1 MIETKEYIVDGKPF
15 TVSIDKEE
23 QFLKDHPRA
32 VLKVDVPGKQES
44 STSGAVVE
52 AATTVTPTVEQNQET
67 DLSQNNQQVNT
78 ELPSEDG
85 SLESPETSEQPLKF
99 EASDELLNKL
109 LNLGKLNSNS
119 NLDSTNKATLYI
131 LQTDAESVL
140 FDLEAG
146 KTFMLGN
153 AEFNASQG
161 GDYVD
166 VGYVDETYYSS
177 FTNFD
182 TIKAKA
188 HTSDIQLEYFVA
200 SS

>member
-1 MIETKEYIVDGKPF
+1 MADLTITLQEQITLPNNNIEKTSNVKVISGVNQ
-15 TVSIDKEE
+15 TVRRIDTI
-23 QFLKDHPRA
+23 
-32 VLKVDVPGKQES
+32 
-44 STSGAVVE
+44 STTFSGSGVE
-52 AATTVTPTVEQNQET
+52 I
-67 DLSQNNQQVNT
+67 
-78 ELPSEDG
+78 
-85 SLESPETSEQPLKF
+85 LKF
-99 EASDELLNKL
+99 VDSEPQQTAGSFVKSDVKYIRIT
-109 LNLGKLNSNS
+109 
-119 NLDSTNKATLYI
+119 NLDCTNKATLYI
-131 LQTDAESVL
+131 LQTDEESVL

-188 HTSDIQLEYFVA
+188 HTSDVQLEYFVA

>member
-1 MIETKEYIVDGKPF
+1 MADLTITLQEQIKLPNNNIEKTSNVKVISGVNQ
-15 TVSIDKEE
+15 TVRRIDTI
-23 QFLKDHPRA
+23 
-32 VLKVDVPGKQES
+32 
-44 STSGAVVE
+44 STTFSGSGVE
-52 AATTVTPTVEQNQET
+52 I
-67 DLSQNNQQVNT
+67 
-78 ELPSEDG
+78 
-85 SLESPETSEQPLKF
+85 LKF
-99 EASDELLNKL
+99 VDSEPQQTAGSFVKSDVKYIRIT
-109 LNLGKLNSNS
+109 

-131 LQTDAESVL
+131 LQTDEESVL

-161 GDYVD
+161 GNYMVD
-166 VGYVDETYYSS
+166 GYVDETYYSS

-188 HTSDIQLEYFVA
+188 HTSDVQLEYFVA

>member
-1 MIETKEYIVDGKPF
+1 MADLTITLQEQITLPNNNIEKTSNVKVISGVNQ
-15 TVSIDKEE
+15 TVRRIDTI
-23 QFLKDHPRA
+23 
-32 VLKVDVPGKQES
+32 
-44 STSGAVVE
+44 STTFSGSGVE
-52 AATTVTPTVEQNQET
+52 I
-67 DLSQNNQQVNT
+67 
-78 ELPSEDG
+78 
-85 SLESPETSEQPLKF
+85 LKF
-99 EASDELLNKL
+99 VDSEPQQTAGSFVKSDVKYIRIT
-109 LNLGKLNSNS
+109 

-131 LQTDAESVL
+131 LQTDEESVL

>member
-1 MIETKEYIVDGKPF
+1 MADLTITLQEQITLPNNNIEKTSNVKVISGVNQ
-15 TVSIDKEE
+15 TVRKIDTI
-23 QFLKDHPRA
+23 
-32 VLKVDVPGKQES
+32 
-44 STSGAVVE
+44 STTFSGSGVE
-52 AATTVTPTVEQNQET
+52 I
-67 DLSQNNQQVNT
+67 
-78 ELPSEDG
+78 
-85 SLESPETSEQPLKF
+85 LKF
-99 EASDELLNKL
+99 VDSEPQQTAGSFVKSDVKYIRIT
-109 LNLGKLNSNS
+109 

-131 LQTDAESVL
+131 LQTDEESVL

-161 GDYVD
+161 GNYMVD
-166 VGYVDETYYSS
+166 GYVDETYYSS

-188 HTSDIQLEYFVA
+188 HTSDVQLEYFVA

>member
-1 MIETKEYIVDGKPF
+1 MADLTITLQEQITLPNNNIEKTSNVKVISGVNQ
-15 TVSIDKEE
+15 TVRKIDTI
-23 QFLKDHPRA
+23 
-32 VLKVDVPGKQES
+32 
-44 STSGAVVE
+44 STTFSGSGVE
-52 AATTVTPTVEQNQET
+52 I
-67 DLSQNNQQVNT
+67 
-78 ELPSEDG
+78 
-85 SLESPETSEQPLKF
+85 LKF
-99 EASDELLNKL
+99 VDSEPQQTAGSFVKSDVKYIRIT
-109 LNLGKLNSNS
+109 

-131 LQTDAESVL
+131 LQTDEESVL

-188 HTSDIQLEYFVA
+188 HTSDVQLEYFVA